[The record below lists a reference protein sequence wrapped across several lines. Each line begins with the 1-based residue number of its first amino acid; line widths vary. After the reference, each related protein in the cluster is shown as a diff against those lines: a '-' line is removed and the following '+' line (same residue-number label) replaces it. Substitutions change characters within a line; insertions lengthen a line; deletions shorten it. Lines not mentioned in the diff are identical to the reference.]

1 MIANLWAK
9 VVGIYEIKTVW
20 EKPGNVMIS
29 ELPDSLGKKKNPYSL
44 QVRCQKPNEIING
57 LQRLNL

>member
-29 ELPDSLGKKKNPYSL
+29 ELPDSLGKKKIPIL
-44 QVRCQKPNEIING
+44 CKFVVRNQMK
-57 LQRLNL
+57 